1 MKILKKLAVV
11 LPQSIWYDGKQY
23 SSINNFLDFVMSFK
37 NYFSKMILVA
47 PISYEKHR
55 DVFLFETDGVAIRP
69 LHFYRNLLEMYR
81 RLPFTFIN
89 SVKVISKA
97 VKESDVIFLFEDDI
111 TSMLLFGFIK
121 KPPPNT
127 YFWIRADVEKYTASL
142 EFSGIKKLLAVISA
156 KIRVRMNKAM
166 MSRCSTF
173 IVGDTLYQKYRAE
186 YKNIYKIYVSTV
198 TNSWLTQK
206 AIHIQKCQIRLLS
219 VSKLHPVKGLKYL
232 IMALP
237 IVIKQ
242 ISIPIKLVII
252 GSGKEERELK
262 KLAECLGLC
271 EKIKFKG
278 YVPFG
283 KELME
288 FYDNSDIFISSSISE
303 GFPATIFEAMA
314 RGVPL
319 ICTDVG
325 GILSII
331 KNGESGLL
339 VEPRN
344 SMQIANAILRLVK
357 ENPLRLK
364 LIKNGFEIAKKHTKE
379 VEIEKIMNYIQL
391 KQLRGQG
398 PSTHTGKICR

>member
-1 MKILKKLAVV
+1 VV
-11 LPQSIWYDGKQY
+11 LPSSIWYDGKQY
-23 SSINNFLDFVMSFK
+23 FVDFVMSFK

-55 DVFLFETDGVAIRP
+55 DVFLFETDRVAIRP
-69 LHFYRNLLEMYR
+69 LRFYRNLVEMYR
-81 RLPFTFIN
+81 KLPFTFIN
-89 SVKVISKA
+89 SIKVISKA

-127 YFWIRADVEKYTASL
+127 YFWIRADLEKYTTSL
-142 EFSGIKKLLAVISA
+142 GFSGIKKLLAVISA
-156 KIRVRMNKAM
+156 KIRVRMNKLM
-166 MSRCSTF
+166 MSRCYTF
-173 IVGDTLYQKYRAE
+173 IVGDTLYQKYRTE
-186 YKNIYKIYVSTV
+186 YKNTHKIYVSTV
-198 TNSWLTQK
+198 TNSWIFPK
-206 AIHIQKCQIRLLS
+206 AIHIQKYQIRLLS
-219 VSKLHPVKGLKYL
+219 VSKLHPVKGLTYL
-232 IMALP
+232 IRALP
-237 IVIKQ
+237 IVLKQ

-262 KLAECLGLC
+262 KLVECLGLC
-271 EKIKFKG
+271 ENVEFKG
-278 YVPFG
+278 YVPFS

-288 FYDNSDIFISSSISE
+288 FYDNSDIFISSSLSE

-325 GILSII
+325 GIPNII

-344 SMQIANAILRLVK
+344 SMQIANSILQLFK
-357 ENPLRLK
+357 DDNLRHK
-364 LIKNGFEIAKKHTKE
+364 LIKNGLDMVKKYRKDVVIEEIVNH
-379 VEIEKIMNYIQL
+379 INSRL
-391 KQLRGQG
+391 SG
-398 PSTHTGKICR
+398 